1 MKNIKLP
8 YRYDYVGS
16 FLRPDD
22 LKKIR
27 ADYEAGKTTYEA
39 LKEAEDTA
47 VRDLVAKQKAAGY
60 KLLTDGEFRRKTWY
74 LDFMWGFEGVSH
86 SAPKGGIPF
95 HDVLAVVDDT
105 YLTGKL
111 KLTGTHP
118 FVEHF
123 RFVQALEDE
132 NTVAKQT
139 IPSPAQFYEQM
150 IFPMNAETTN
160 KIYPNRE
167 ELLEDVA
174 KIYRAFI
181 KQLYDAGCRNL
192 QLDDCSWGVCVD
204 PAAPFVFGVEP
215 ETTSRLRANR
225 MISPLQPTFAAAT
238 TIPPGPAG
246 AAMSRSQ
253 SACLHMKMS
262 MPTIW
267 SSMTRVP
274 AVLSRC
280 VSSHRAKKSFW
291 D

>member
-39 LKEAEDTA
+39 LKGS
-47 VRDLVAKQKAAGY
+47 RRHRHSRPCRKQKAAGY

-204 PAAPFVFGVEP
+204 PRRAGESSAWSRKRWA
-215 ETTSRLRANR
+215 TSW
-225 MISPLQPTFAAAT
+225 ISF
-238 TIPPGPAG
+238 
-246 AAMSRSQ
+246 
-253 SACLHMKMS
+253 
-262 MPTIW
+262 
-267 SSMTRVP
+267 
-274 AVLSRC
+274 
-280 VSSHRAKKSFW
+280 
-291 D
+291 

>member
-47 VRDLVAKQKAAGY
+47 IRDLVAKQKAAGY

-118 FVEHF
+118 FVKHF
-123 RFVQALEDE
+123 KFVQALEDE

-215 ETTSRLRANR
+215 EKMGDIMDQLLKVNNLALEGKPDDLTVATHICRGNYNSSWASRGGL
-225 MISPLQPTFAAAT
+225 
-238 TIPPGPAG
+238 
-246 AAMSRSQ
+246 
-253 SACLHMKMS
+253 
-262 MPTIW
+262 
-267 SSMTRVP
+267 
-274 AVLSRC
+274 
-280 VSSHRAKKSFW
+280 
-291 D
+291 

>member
-16 FLRPDD
+16 FLRPND

-47 VRDLVAKQKAAGY
+47 IRDLVAKQKAAGY

-74 LDFMWGFEGVSH
+74 LDFMWGFEGVGH
-86 SAPKGGIPF
+86 SAPRGGIPF

-167 ELLEDVA
+167 
-174 KIYRAFI
+174 
-181 KQLYDAGCRNL
+181 
-192 QLDDCSWGVCVD
+192 
-204 PAAPFVFGVEP
+204 
-215 ETTSRLRANR
+215 
-225 MISPLQPTFAAAT
+225 
-238 TIPPGPAG
+238 
-246 AAMSRSQ
+246 
-253 SACLHMKMS
+253 
-262 MPTIW
+262 
-267 SSMTRVP
+267 
-274 AVLSRC
+274 
-280 VSSHRAKKSFW
+280 
-291 D
+291 

>member
-16 FLRPDD
+16 FLRPND

-47 VRDLVAKQKAAGY
+47 IRDLVAKQKAAGY

-123 RFVQALEDE
+123 KFVQALEDE

-174 KIYRAFI
+174 KIDR
-181 KQLYDAGCRNL
+181 
-192 QLDDCSWGVCVD
+192 
-204 PAAPFVFGVEP
+204 
-215 ETTSRLRANR
+215 
-225 MISPLQPTFAAAT
+225 
-238 TIPPGPAG
+238 
-246 AAMSRSQ
+246 
-253 SACLHMKMS
+253 
-262 MPTIW
+262 
-267 SSMTRVP
+267 
-274 AVLSRC
+274 
-280 VSSHRAKKSFW
+280 
-291 D
+291 